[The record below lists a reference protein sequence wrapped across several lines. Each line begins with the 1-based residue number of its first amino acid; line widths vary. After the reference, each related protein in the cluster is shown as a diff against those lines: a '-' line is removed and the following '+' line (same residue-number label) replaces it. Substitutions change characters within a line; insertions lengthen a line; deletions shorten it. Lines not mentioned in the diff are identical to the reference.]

1 MIEYLLSTFKKN
13 RWLVG
18 ATVCLALAY
27 SCEDETVVTRP
38 KMSNDEIAFSI
49 ASDSTWQAPS
59 KAASR
64 SVTKKNAQFLAALGE
79 DSLYIQMVEEENNTP
94 IFAAEEDATESRGA
108 SLLSTSLTNFKLTA
122 FLDIE
127 NTYSEYMMNQVV
139 EKSGDNWVYSP
150 IKYWP
155 HDQSHKIHFFGYAQ
169 SIGTPAIS
177 PTFTVTPGT
186 PETYSGTFSYTLPAP
201 DATNKVDATQ
211 QPDLIFAIAPEKD
224 KEDGTVELN
233 FQHALSAVVFKIGTV
248 PSNVVIQDISF
259 TNVHSIGNCALQL
272 SSNIDFT
279 WTPTGTPDATY
290 TQTFNEDIDS
300 EDEISSI
307 STETCFMMIP
317 QTLTA
322 DALLTISMK
331 VNGRSYILE
340 KKLTEVMTTPQ
351 WVANKKYT
359 YIISLP
365 DEVKVHVGDTVDKA
379 TEKIKSDLVI
389 KNTGLS
395 PIYVRAAIFGNWV
408 TEHVENGDT
417 TYHVVADW
425 LSTDGTF
432 VWGAGDEPNSA
443 TTPVRNWLKGPDGFY
458 YYTKEIARG
467 EAVPATDKLFNT
479 YTLTAN
485 SPVPDAVLDLTIAVQ
500 ALRWDDIITPIG
512 TEGGNNVYI
521 WPSDIVTKLQEIKTP
536 NP

>member
-1 MIEYLLSTFKKN
+1 MIENLLSTLRKN
-13 RWLVG
+13 SWLAG
-18 ATVCLALAY
+18 ATFCMAIIY
-27 SCEDETVVTRP
+27 SCEEDVVESRP
-38 KMSNDEIAFSI
+38 QLSGDEIVFSV
-49 ASDSTWQAPS
+49 ATDSTW
-59 KAASR
+59 KAMDTASSR
-64 SVTKKNAQFLAALGE
+64 TMTKENSHFFTALGE
-79 DSLYIQMVEEENNTP
+79 DSLYISMVEEENHTP
-94 IFAAEEDATESRGA
+94 VFAEEADSVDSRGA
-108 SLLSTSLTNFKLTA
+108 SLLSTTFNKFKLTA
-122 FLDIE
+122 FLDVN
-127 NTYSEYMMNQVV
+127 NTYSEYMKNQLV
-139 EKSGDNWVYSP
+139 EKDGTGWKYSP

-155 HDQSHKIHFFGYAQ
+155 ADKSQSIHFFGYAQ
-169 SIGTPAIS
+169 SKETPAIS
-177 PTFTVTPGT
+177 PTFKVELGDS
-186 PETYSGTFSYTLPAP
+186 ETYTGTFSYTLSEHT
-201 DATNKVDATQ
+201 DANEDAEA
-211 QPDLIFAIAPEKD
+211 QPDLVFAITPNKD
-224 KEDGTVELN
+224 NTSGTVNLN
-233 FQHALSAVVFKIGTV
+233 FQHALSAVVFKIGNV
-248 PSNVVIQDISF
+248 PDNVTIKDISF
-259 TNVHSIGNCALQL
+259 TKVLSVGNCAMKLNG
-272 SSNIDFT
+272 SNIDFT
-279 WTPTGTPDATY
+279 WTPTGTLDATY

-300 EDEISSI
+300 ENEISSI

-322 DALLTISMK
+322 DALLAISMK

-365 DEVKVHVGDTVDKA
+365 DEVKVHVDDKVDEA

-395 PIYVRAAIFGNWV
+395 PIYVRAAIIGNWV
-408 TEHVENGDT
+408 TEKIVGTTT
-417 TYHVVADW
+417 TYDVVADW

-432 VWGAGDEPNSA
+432 DWGGEEPNSA

-467 EAVPATDKLFNT
+467 GAVPATDKLFNT